1 MDLRS
6 VFHNDSELAL
16 IKTMNYDIISS
27 TNFFRQRLRRKSKL
41 ELLSKENGPYYNEVD
56 TYTKDKPE
64 QEYVEMDTQ
73 KKPLDDL
80 C

>member
-1 MDLRS
+1 MLS
-6 VFHNDSELAL
+6 IIIALAL
-16 IKTMNYDIISS
+16 INTMNYDIMSC
-27 TNFFRQRLRRKSKL
+27 TVFRQRSGRKSKL
-41 ELLSKENGPYYNEVD
+41 ELLNKENGLYYNQVD
-56 TYTKDKPE
+56 NYTKDKPE

>member
-1 MDLRS
+1 MNWLTK
-6 VFHNDSELAL
+6 FSECFTSKLC
-16 IKTMNYDIISS
+16 IIILLY
-27 TNFFRQRLRRKSKL
+27 FFRQRSGRKSKL
-41 ELLSKENGPYYNEVD
+41 ELLNEENGLRYNEVD
-56 TYTKDKPE
+56 NYTKDKPE